1 MDVTNQVTIIGAG
14 PAGLML
20 ACTLARYGIPIRILD
35 DRPSSTATGRADG
48 LQPKTIETLKQLGL
62 ASSLLEKGV
71 KVYDICFWQSTTKE
85 KLHRT
90 AREIHYPAHVVDLL
104 DPHLLLIHQGMIE
117 EVFIQDLRA
126 RGVEVQRNASFVR
139 CETVS
144 GSGDLRVEYS
154 DVRTGARNFLTTQY
168 LVGCD
173 GAHSNVRKGID
184 GAEMEGEQSGSVWGI
199 LDAVIETDFPD
210 LWSKTVVHAEKGA
223 ILAIPRERNMT
234 RLYIELQDTAEEN
247 SREVVQDFVM
257 ERAEEIFCPYVLKWK
272 RIGEW
277 NFADEL
283 KMWLTFPEWFAVYRF
298 GQRAAKRFSDEH
310 QRVFIV
316 GDAAHTHSPKAAQ
329 GMNVSMHDSF
339 NLSWKLA
346 LSIKALA
353 RPSLLQTYT
362 QERQSVALDLLAFD
376 FEHANAYSAGD
387 PQALADNFAQNVKFI
402 SGLAEYSENILN
414 PGRRVAEHRK
424 QQQEQQHHQHGV
436 LKPGALLAP
445 ARVTR
450 YIDANPVDLQLDIPL
465 LGQFRIFFFTPDVHA
480 ASACLAYIFQ
490 ELHDARTILGRIS
503 AAAQKAT
510 WTPHETEMD
519 EYIPADRYIGA
530 SKLFTYALV
539 TEMPKENFEIADLPV
554 RLQESRWTIYVDDLG
569 KDGES
574 CTKKWVGELLGN
586 EMAIVNVRPDGYVG
600 SLGIYEAEGE
610 INGGK
615 AVKWL
620 DEYYG
625 GFLES

>member
-1 MDVTNQVTIIGAG
+1 MDITNQVTIIGAG

-20 ACTLARYGIPIRILD
+20 ACTLARYGIQVKVLD

-62 ASSLLEKGV
+62 AASLLEKGV
-71 KVYDICFWQSTTKE
+71 KVYDICFWKSTATE
-85 KLHRT
+85 KLYRM
-90 AREIHYPAHVVDLL
+90 AREIHYPANVVDLL

-117 EVFIQDLRA
+117 DVFIQDLAA
-126 RGVEVQRNASFVR
+126 RGVEVQRNSSFVKF
-139 CETVS
+139 EKVAAS
-144 GSGDLRVEYS
+144 EDIQVEYVDLITQS
-154 DVRTGARNFLTTQY
+154 KKFLKTRY

-173 GAHSNVRKGID
+173 GAHSNVRKSIE

-210 LWSKTVVHAEKGA
+210 LWSKTVVHAEKGT

-247 SREVVQDFVM
+247 SRDVVQDFVM
-257 ERAEEIFCPYVLKWK
+257 ERAGEIFSPFVLKWK
-272 RIGEW
+272 RI
-277 NFADEL
+277 
-283 KMWLTFPEWFAVYRF
+283 EWFAVYRF
-298 GQRAAKRFSDEH
+298 GQRAAKRFSDDSE
-310 QRVFIV
+310 RVFIV

-346 LSIKALA
+346 LNIKSLAL
-353 RPSLLQTYT
+353 PSLLQTYT
-362 QERQSVALDLLAFD
+362 QERRSVALDLLAFD

-387 PQALADNFAQNVKFI
+387 PQALAANFAQNVKFI
-402 SGLAEYSENILN
+402 SGLAEYNENILN
-414 PGRRVAEHRK
+414 ESHITGHSKECA
-424 QQQEQQHHQHGV
+424 GV
-436 LKPGALLAP
+436 LKPGALLPP

-450 YIDANPVDLQLDIPL
+450 YIDANPVDLQIDIPL
-465 LGQFRIFFFTPDVHA
+465 LGQFRIFFFTSDVHRVSGFLEYVFGKLTDPA
-480 ASACLAYIFQ
+480 
-490 ELHDARTILGRIS
+490 TILGRVS
-503 AAAQKAT
+503 AAAHRAVFKPQQ
-510 WTPHETEMD
+510 TEMD
-519 EYIPADRYIGA
+519 EYIQPNRYIGV

-539 TEMPKENFEIADLPV
+539 TGMPKKYFEIADLPIS
-554 RLQESRWTIYVDDLG
+554 LQDSKWTIYVDDIG

-574 CTKKWVGELLGN
+574 CTKKWVGELIGN

-600 SLGIYEAEGE
+600 SVRRFKAEE
-610 INGGK
+610 LNNGDE

-620 DEYYG
+620 KDYYG
-625 GFLES
+625 GFLGS

>member
-1 MDVTNQVTIIGAG
+1 MDITNQVTIIGAG

-20 ACTLARYGIPIRILD
+20 A
-35 DRPSSTATGRADG
+35 PSSTATGRADG

-71 KVYDICFWQSTTKE
+71 KVYDICFWKSTATE

-90 AREIHYPAHVVDLL
+90 AREIHYPADVVDLL

-117 EVFIQDLRA
+117 DVFIQDLKA
-126 RGVEVQRNASFVR
+126 RGVEVQRNSSFLKF
-139 CETVS
+139 EKPIS
-144 GSGDLRVEYS
+144 INDDIQVEYEDLKS
-154 DVRTGARNFLTTQY
+154 SERKFLKTKY

-173 GAHSNVRKGID
+173 GAHSNVRKCMD

-247 SREVVQDFVM
+247 SKEVVQDFVM
-257 ERAEEIFCPYVLKWK
+257 KRAEEIFSPYILTWK
-272 RIGEW
+272 RI
-277 NFADEL
+277 
-283 KMWLTFPEWFAVYRF
+283 EWFAVYRF
-298 GQRAAKRFSDEH
+298 GQRAAKRFSDDT

-346 LSIKALA
+346 LTIKSLAL
-353 RPSLLQTYT
+353 PSLLQTYT
-362 QERQSVALDLLAFD
+362 QERQSVARDLLAFD

-387 PQALADNFAQNVKFI
+387 PKALAENFAQNVRFI
-402 SGLAEYSENILN
+402 SGLAEYSENDLN
-414 PGRRVAEHRK
+414 IEGIARHGRQRG
-424 QQQEQQHHQHGV
+424 GV
-436 LKPGALLAP
+436 LKPGALLPP
-445 ARVTR
+445 ARVTK

-465 LGQFRIFFFTPDVHA
+465 LGQFRIFFFTPNVHR
-480 ASACLAYIFQ
+480 ASVCLEYIFQ
-490 ELHDARTILGRIS
+490 KLTDPTTTLGHIS
-503 AAAQKAT
+503 TAAHT
-510 WTPHETEMD
+510 FTPQEIEMD
-519 EYIPADRYIGA
+519 EYIQPNRYIGP
-530 SKLFTYALV
+530 SRLFTYALI
-539 TEMPKENFEIADLPV
+539 TEMDKKNFEIADLPMS
-554 RLQESRWTIYVDDLG
+554 LQDSRWTIYVDDIG

-574 CTKKWVGELLGN
+574 CTKKWVGELTGN

-600 SLGIYEAEGE
+600 SFKRFEAEGE
-610 INGGK
+610 SNGEK
-615 AVKWL
+615 VVKWL
-620 DEYYG
+620 DDYYG
-625 GFLES
+625 RFLRTGSASST